1 MLYAMRTD
9 PSNITAHEEEKEA
22 LVEVFPDGWSLGDFA
37 ATETKAHIE
46 AVKEKNPFVSTSY
59 SFDIASQAVSRISE
73 GFGKWQNQECRELKD
88 TLVGMDQKGNGRVRL
103 SDFYGRRQTPTGAW
117 VFQETQ
123 DYLENL
129 GVLDTVAGEKEPSL
143 LIPNYVLSMSNCVE
157 ASDYYSICC
166 LNECEGLMGAI
177 EAEVRAPVV
186 APSEIVSVVQRL
198 LSTAEVPR
206 NLTAPLI
213 TLLDKVAEQH
223 RGKVPIHGRLFSQW
237 LHYVFPQECPLP
249 QRNAD
254 HNPLTA
260 SQWMEL
266 GKDAVLSEEEL
277 EDISDEEKDTFFE
290 EDLDAEEAKPM
301 DGIHDLLPEW
311 SMEEELYVGYHHEGP
326 RRAGGGETSSTWSSV
341 QYVFGALAKL
351 GCVVGVLLALKPLVL
366 QNYNPTQKQTSPLKY
381 APGEVFV

>member
-1 MLYAMRTD
+1 MD
-9 PSNITAHEEEKEA
+9 
-22 LVEVFPDGWSLGDFA
+22 
-37 ATETKAHIE
+37 
-46 AVKEKNPFVSTSY
+46 
-59 SFDIASQAVSRISE
+59 
-73 GFGKWQNQECRELKD
+73 RE
-88 TLVGMDQKGNGRVRL
+88 GNGRVRL
-103 SDFYGRRQTPTGAW
+103 SDFYARRTTPTGAW
-117 VFQETQ
+117 VFQETP

-129 GVLDTVAGEKEPSL
+129 GVLDKVADAQEPSL

-166 LNECEGLMGAI
+166 LSECEGVMGAI

-186 APSEIVSVVQRL
+186 PASEIVTVVQRL
-198 LSTAEVPR
+198 LASAVTPR

-249 QRNAD
+249 QRSAD

-266 GKDAVLSEEEL
+266 GKDAVLSDEEPA
-277 EDISDEEKDTFFE
+277 DISDEERDTFFE
-290 EDLDAEEAKPM
+290 EDLDVDEAKPM

-311 SMEEELYVGYHHEGP
+311 SMEEELYVGHHHEGP
-326 RRAGGGETSSTWSSV
+326 RRAGGGSSNV
-341 QYVFGALAKL
+341 QYVFGGLAKL
-351 GCVVGVLLALKPLVL
+351 GCVVGVLLALKPLVS
-366 QNYNPTQKQTSPLKY
+366 QNY
-381 APGEVFV
+381 